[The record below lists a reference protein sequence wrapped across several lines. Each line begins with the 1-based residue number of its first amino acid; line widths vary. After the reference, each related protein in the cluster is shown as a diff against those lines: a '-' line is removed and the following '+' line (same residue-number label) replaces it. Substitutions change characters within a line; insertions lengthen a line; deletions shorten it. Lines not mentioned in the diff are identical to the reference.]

1 MHGHQKC
8 EEQQLQQPRCDA
20 ASGHLRARRWGVR
33 SPDTLARYNKM
44 AAAAQSRL
52 RTRHDITEEQKLR
65 QVWEV
70 VLTGFFVAD

>member
-1 MHGHQKC
+1 M
-8 EEQQLQQPRCDA
+8 RCRERPSEGPAMGD
-20 ASGHLRARRWGVR
+20 GGVH

-65 QVWEV
+65 QVRKEV